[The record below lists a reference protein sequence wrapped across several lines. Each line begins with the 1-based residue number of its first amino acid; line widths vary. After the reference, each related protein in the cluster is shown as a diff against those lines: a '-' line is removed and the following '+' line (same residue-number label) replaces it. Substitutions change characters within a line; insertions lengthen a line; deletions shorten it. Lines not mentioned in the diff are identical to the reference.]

1 MNDDEFTKTK
11 PDFDIPPLRIRI
23 FYTVILRFIV
33 LFIVTLVFS
42 VASRAIVRSFSGE
55 LGRGG
60 VILFN
65 FIVIILYFVFLYRFA
80 DKCEFMAISPPEYF
94 ISVSVVYLS
103 FSALCT
109 LMYFLL
115 DRIVYLWFFRMS
127 ASIATLILLTVGDN
141 NLLPYI
147 IAFHG
152 LSFLILL
159 TEPLIARIIYRRN
172 GYYFDE

>member
-11 PDFDIPPLRIRI
+11 PDFDIPPLHIRI

-42 VASRAIVRSFSGE
+42 VANRAIVKVISGD

-60 VILFN
+60 TILFD

-80 DKCEFMAISPPEYF
+80 NKSRFMAISPAEYF
-94 ISVSVVYLS
+94 ISVSVVYIS
-103 FSALCT
+103 FSALCI
-109 LMYFLL
+109 LMYFLIN
-115 DRIVYLWFFRMS
+115 RSVYLWLFRMS
-127 ASIATLILLTVGDN
+127 ASFAGVIRMNADD

-159 TEPLIARIIYRRN
+159 TEPFIARIIYGRN
-172 GYYFDE
+172 VYFDE

>member
-1 MNDDEFTKTK
+1 MNEDEFTKTNR
-11 PDFDIPPLRIRI
+11 DFDIPPLHIRI
-23 FYTVILRFIV
+23 FYTVILRFVV

-55 LGRGG
+55 LERGG

-80 DKCEFMAISPPEYF
+80 DKSGFMAISLAEYF
-94 ISVSVVYLS
+94 TSVSVVYLS
-103 FSALCT
+103 YSALCI

-115 DRIVYLWFFRMS
+115 DRSVYLWLFRMS
-127 ASIATLILLTVGDN
+127 ASFAGLLWANANG
-141 NLLPYI
+141 NLLLYI

-152 LSFLILL
+152 LSFIILL

-172 GYYFDE
+172 MYYFDE